1 MVKQIANVITG
12 IRILSSIL
20 MLFFPVFSVGFY
32 STYALCGFSDMI
44 DGTVAR
50 KTKRDSKFGE
60 KFDTLAD
67 FIFCAAA
74 LFKVLPNIRFPKW
87 AWVWVAVIAML
98 KIGNIV
104 VGFVKKKGFLALHTT
119 MNKMTGFF
127 LFLFPLTL
135 SFIAL
140 KYTVMTICGIATFAA
155 LQEGYYIFRFEDKT
169 DK

>member
-1 MVKQIANVITG
+1 MKQIANVITG
-12 IRILSSIL
+12 IRILCSIL

-32 STYALCGFSDMI
+32 STYTLCGVSDMI

-50 KTKRDSKFGE
+50 KTKSDSKFGE

-67 FIFCAAA
+67 FIFFAAA
-74 LFKVLPNIRFPKW
+74 LFKLLPNIDVPKW
-87 AWVWVAVIAML
+87 AWVWVAVIAIL

-104 VGFVKKKGFLALHTT
+104 VGFVKKQDFLALHTT
-119 MNKMTGFF
+119 MNKIIGFL

-135 SFIAL
+135 SFIEL
-140 KYTVMTICGIATFAA
+140 KYTVMAICCIATFAA

-169 DK
+169 GK